1 MPISGNSKLG
11 LGDMLDEVIKHFKP
25 GTAEEEEDER
35 PHVAIVGK
43 PNVGKSSLINKLTGE
58 NRVIVSNIAGTTRD
72 AIDTPFVKDGQK
84 YRVVDTAGM
93 RKKGKVYEN
102 IEKYSI
108 SVLPFFLWQ
117 EPLHPVPE
125 PHDQIP
131 QGIEA
136 MVVLFYRYFSALI

>member
-1 MPISGNSKLG
+1 MIKKLIVNADDFG
-11 LGDMLDEVIKHFKP
+11 LSEGVCLGILKAHRDGI
-25 GTAEEEEDER
+25 
-35 PHVAIVGK
+35 
-43 PNVGKSSLINKLTGE
+43 LT
-58 NRVIVSNIAGTTRD
+58 STTC
-72 AIDTPFVKDGQK
+72 
-84 YRVVDTAGM
+84 M
-93 RKKGKVYEN
+93 MNMEN
-102 IEKYSI
+102 IEKYLI